1 MIALADD
8 RSRLVIPRRAFAPA
22 MASRRACEAGVLLG
36 IDLEQAAPAHA
47 PITLDLSPGSALA
60 ITGPSG
66 SGKSTLLSDLARS
79 AEDAGWRIVRVGAGH
94 LRPLPAID
102 LVPAGT
108 EGAMRMLARVG
119 LGEARAF
126 VRRPRELSEGQRAR
140 LHLAIALAR
149 CERVRT
155 DAPVL
160 LVADEVGSALDDRA
174 GEAIGA
180 LLRRLRR
187 ESDRL
192 RIAIA
197 TNRERVVQALAPT
210 HHAALDM
217 DGSVSLSRPMPGRA
231 LPSIVVVEGDRD
243 ELTMLSGFHYRPG
256 MPATIDRVLAAR
268 DPRDGA
274 LLGVLATSHPTLNA
288 RWRRML
294 WGDRFEIPDKRARA
308 VKLNR
313 ELRTISR
320 VIVDPR
326 VRGLGVAGR
335 LVRAYLRDPST
346 PCTEAV
352 ASMGRVCPFFERAGM
367 RAHRLERS
375 PADAEFL
382 ELLEELGV
390 ERWRLAMPRSAW
402 VRAERAG
409 GRGRVVC
416 ALQRWAMSSRR
427 SRGLLEG
434 DVATA
439 FRAACRAVGAESVV
453 YGWEKER
460 HES

>member
-8 RSRLVIPRRAFAPA
+8 VSRIVIARRAFAPA
-22 MASRRACEAGVLLG
+22 MPSRRACEAGVLLG
-36 IDLEQAAPAHA
+36 MDLEQGAPAHA
-47 PITLDLSPGSALA
+47 PITLDLPAGGALA
-60 ITGPSG
+60 ITGASG
-66 SGKSTLLSDLARS
+66 SGKSTLLADAARS
-79 AEDAGWRIVRVGAGH
+79 AEEAGWRVVRVGSGR
-94 LRPLPAID
+94 LRSLPSID
-102 LVPAGT
+102 LVPGGT
-108 EGAMRMLARVG
+108 EAAMRMLARVG

-126 VRRPRELSEGQRAR
+126 VRRPWELSEGQRAR

-149 CERVRT
+149 CERARG
-155 DAPVL
+155 DEPIL

-187 ESDRL
+187 DSDRL
-192 RIAIA
+192 RIAVA
-197 TNRERVVQALAPT
+197 TNRERVVEALAPT
-210 HHAALDM
+210 VHVALEM
-217 DGSVSLSRPMPGRA
+217 DGSAALMRPTAGRA

-243 ELTMLSGFHYRPG
+243 ELMMLSGFHYRGG

-288 RWRRML
+288 RWRKL
-294 WGDRFEIPDKRARA
+294 VWGDRFEISDKRERA
-308 VKLNR
+308 AKLNR

-335 LVRAYLRDPST
+335 LVRAYLRDAST

-367 RAHRLERS
+367 RAYRLERS
-375 PADAEFL
+375 RADAEFL
-382 ELLEELGV
+382 EALEAWGI

-402 VRAERAG
+402 ARAERAA

-427 SRGLLEG
+427 SRGLLDG

-439 FRAACRAVGAESVV
+439 FRAACRAVGGESVV
-453 YGWEKER
+453 YGAEGTGQ
-460 HES
+460 